1 MTTTERAGLAE
12 LLDWATAFAI
22 DDPRGA
28 DAARVRYLL
37 LDHCANALGGLAVE
51 STTLVRCFAAA
62 RAGECPAPGGH
73 EVLEEYA
80 ALIAG
85 TSAHALE
92 SDDTHQASSSHPG
105 SAIFPAALAVSTST
119 GAGFEAF
126 ASGVTAGYE
135 AMARIGMAATV
146 QGQYERGFH
155 PTGTVGVF
163 GAAVAAGR
171 LLGLDGGQ
179 LRAALG
185 IALSMAAGSMAFL
198 VDGAWTK
205 RLQPGW
211 AAHSG
216 IIAARLAASGFNGP
230 HDPIAGR
237 AGFLQAYSDRRDDA
251 ALTASLGDA
260 PLAIHR
266 TSIKAHACCRYK
278 QAPIDAVLS
287 LVRTHDLAADQIARI
302 RVGILDAGW
311 GIVAEPAH
319 EKRRPQSVV
328 AAQFSMP
335 FGAAVA
341 ALHRSAGVGEYRPE
355 LITAP
360 EVAAM
365 MDRVECYRSADLDA
379 AFPDR
384 WPAEVEIE
392 LRDGRT
398 LSERVDFPKG
408 DPENPLTPTELE
420 GKFRELTAG
429 VVTATGQA
437 RVIEA
442 TRRLGDGTT
451 PADLAGLLGSR
462 AILEPA
468 VADAG

>member
-1 MTTTERAGLAE
+1 
-12 LLDWATAFAI
+12 
-22 DDPRGA
+22 
-28 DAARVRYLL
+28 
-37 LDHCANALGGLAVE
+37 
-51 STTLVRCFAAA
+51 
-62 RAGECPAPGGH
+62 
-73 EVLEEYA
+73 
-80 ALIAG
+80 
-85 TSAHALE
+85 
-92 SDDTHQASSSHPG
+92 
-105 SAIFPAALAVSTST
+105 
-119 GAGFEAF
+119 
-126 ASGVTAGYE
+126 
-135 AMARIGMAATV
+135 
-146 QGQYERGFH
+146 
-155 PTGTVGVF
+155 
-163 GAAVAAGR
+163 
-171 LLGLDGGQ
+171 
-179 LRAALG
+179 
-185 IALSMAAGSMAFL
+185 
-198 VDGAWTK
+198 
-205 RLQPGW
+205 
-211 AAHSG
+211 
-216 IIAARLAASGFNGP
+216 
-230 HDPIAGR
+230 
-237 AGFLQAYSDRRDDA
+237 
-251 ALTASLGDA
+251 
-260 PLAIHR
+260 
-266 TSIKAHACCRYK
+266 
-278 QAPIDAVLS
+278 
-287 LVRTHDLAADQIARI
+287 
-302 RVGILDAGW
+302 
-311 GIVAEPAH
+311 
-319 EKRRPQSVV
+319 
-328 AAQFSMP
+328 MP

-420 GKFRELTAG
+420 GKFRELTVG

>member
-12 LLDWATAFAI
+12 LFDWATAFAI

-311 GIVAEPAH
+311 GIVGRA
-319 EKRRPQSVV
+319 
-328 AAQFSMP
+328 
-335 FGAAVA
+335 GA
-341 ALHRSAGVGEYRPE
+341 
-355 LITAP
+355 
-360 EVAAM
+360 
-365 MDRVECYRSADLDA
+365 
-379 AFPDR
+379 
-384 WPAEVEIE
+384 
-392 LRDGRT
+392 
-398 LSERVDFPKG
+398 
-408 DPENPLTPTELE
+408 
-420 GKFRELTAG
+420 
-429 VVTATGQA
+429 
-437 RVIEA
+437 
-442 TRRLGDGTT
+442 
-451 PADLAGLLGSR
+451 
-462 AILEPA
+462 
-468 VADAG
+468 